1 MIPSAGPSAVMT
13 DYSKLLNPEQLAAAT
28 APDGPLL
35 ILAAAGTGKTRTLIY
50 RVAHLVERG
59 IAPETIL
66 LLTFTNRAAR
76 EMLERAR
83 GVVGERVSGI
93 WGGTFHHVA
102 NRMLRRFAPRLGYP
116 HDFAILDAD
125 EQRSLVSTAMKR
137 LKLPPKEFLK
147 REVLLSLFSGARNRK
162 RSLEEFIEPKLEEL
176 PVDPND
182 IFRVHDAYETDKQTL
197 KAMDFDDLLIHALRL
212 LREHREVREHYQGL
226 FRHVLVDEYQ
236 DTNALQSD
244 LVELLAEGCGNVSV
258 VGDDFQCIY
267 TWRGAD
273 FRNIMEFPVRH
284 PDARIVKLERNYRSV
299 PGVLELANAC
309 IEGNPDQFQKT
320 LRPVRSDGAGLPVLI
335 EAADGGEQA
344 GELIRRARQLHRKGY
359 AWSDMAILYR
369 AHFHSIE
376 LQIEL
381 ARQRIPTLVTS
392 GVGVFEQA
400 HVKDTL
406 SFFRVAE
413 NPADRLAFDRLVG
426 QIKGAGPSTTAK
438 LWDRL
443 GGRFEASSEAG
454 REALLG
460 LMPARLREA
469 WRAIDRLLAEYA
481 GLAGADETVTR
492 WLDLHYRAYLH
503 QQYENAQDREDD
515 LRELVVQMRKA
526 GSVREFLS
534 DVALL
539 TNVDL
544 ADEPGG
550 AGPPDRLTLST
561 VHQAKGLEWPV
572 VFIPWAVEGMF
583 PSSRSLAD
591 DGGDGEAEER
601 RLFYVAVTRARDAL
615 MVFTPWGR
623 ATRDGGFFHCEP
635 SRFVTEVPRRLFDRR
650 AAASRYRGW

>member
-1 MIPSAGPSAVMT
+1 MIRAAASMT
-13 DYSKLLNPEQLAAAT
+13 DYSRLLNPEQLEAAT

-59 IAPETIL
+59 IPPENIL

-102 NRMLRRFAPRLGYP
+102 NRILRRYGPRIGYP
-116 HDFAILDAD
+116 HDFAILDSD
-125 EQRSLVSTAMKR
+125 EQRSLVSAAMKR
-137 LKLPPKEFLK
+137 FKLAPRDFLK

-162 RSLEEFIEPKLEEL
+162 CSLEEHLEPRLAEL
-176 PVDPND
+176 PVDPAD
-182 IFRVHDAYETDKQTL
+182 IFRVHDAYEADKQTL
-197 KAMDFDDLLIHALRL
+197 HAMDFDDLLIQALRL
-212 LREHREVREHYQGL
+212 LREHPEVRGHYQRM

-244 LVELLAEGCGNVSV
+244 LVELLAEGYGNVSV

-284 PDARIVKLERNYRSV
+284 PEARIVKLERNYRSV

-309 IEGNPDQFQKT
+309 IAGNPDQFQKI
-320 LRPVRSDGAGLPVLI
+320 LRPTRDAAPRRPRLI
-335 EAADGGEQA
+335 ETADGGQQA
-344 GELIRRARQLHRKGY
+344 QELLRHAVRLHRNGY
-359 AWSDMAILYR
+359 AWRDMAILYR

-381 ARQRIPTLVTS
+381 ARHRIPTLVTS

-413 NPADRLAFDRLVG
+413 NPADRLAFDRLLG

-438 LWDRL
+438 LWERL
-443 GGRFEASSEAG
+443 GGRYEAATEAG
-454 REALLG
+454 REQLLQ
-460 LMPARLREA
+460 LMPSRLRDA
-469 WRAIDRLLAEYA
+469 WRAIDRLFTEYA
-481 GLAGADETVTR
+481 GRADVGETVDR
-492 WLDLHYRAYLH
+492 WLALHYRAYLGRH
-503 QQYENAQDREDD
+503 FENPTDREDD
-515 LRELVVQMRKA
+515 LRELVTQMRKA
-526 GSVREFLS
+526 GSVREFLT

-539 TNVDL
+539 TNLDF
-544 ADEPGG
+544 AETSTEE
-550 AGPPDRLTLST
+550 ANDRLTLST

-591 DGGDGEAEER
+591 DTTDGEAEER
-601 RLFYVAVTRARDAL
+601 RLFYVAVTRARDELA
-615 MVFTPWGR
+615 VFTPR
-623 ATRDGGFFHCEP
+623 LRFTRDGGCYPCVP
-635 SRFVTEVPRRLFDRR
+635 SRFVTEVPEHLLARQTARHRR
-650 AAASRYRGW
+650 ADW